1 MQSRKVTLPNNMVL
15 NSSRSNQIDLPMDSI
30 INQVRIR
37 VIGTYTGMDANLAA
51 EFPYNIFRNIT
62 VKTGKG
68 AYPYSIAS
76 KDLRIMNYLDKAGKV
91 TSSASGG
98 NFEMNLILDR
108 GELLALKQNQM
119 PDNPNHP
126 SLPFNSLSLSAVW
139 AQDADCGTS
148 IAITA
153 ATAEVEVEQ
162 TPVSIAELQAIYG
175 ASLERYQL
183 PEVYTK
189 GDIVINTNTK
199 PSQSII
205 LDVGRLKKRTIAVT
219 SDSSVVRNST
229 IVTEVQLNNQ
239 KTGYERTPIDR
250 TFKTMQNN
258 DAEEYNLGTILAGV
272 AAIDYPTEISNDPY
286 GLPSWR
292 LGDKDFS
299 IYTQN
304 ASNGNIRVIEEQR
317 IVNITE
323 FERGNILG
331 VVTGTFAPAAHA
343 K

>member
-37 VIGTYTGMDANLAA
+37 VTGTYTGLDTNLNA
-51 EFPYNIFRNIT
+51 EFPFNIFRNIT

-68 AYPYSIAS
+68 AYPYSIPS

-91 TSSASGG
+91 TNSAASGA
-98 NFEMNLILDR
+98 FEANLILDR
-108 GELLALKQNQM
+108 GELLALKQNQL
-119 PDNPNHP
+119 PEVSNHP
-126 SLPFNSLSLSAVW
+126 SVPFNSLSLSVVW
-139 AQDADCGTS
+139 AQDTDCGTS

-162 TPVSIAELQAIYG
+162 TPVSIAELVAIYG
-175 ASLERYQL
+175 DTLERYQL
-183 PEVYTK
+183 PEVYVK

-199 PSQSII
+199 PSQAII
-205 LDVGRLKKRTIAVT
+205 LDVGRLKKRTIVVT

-229 IVTEVQLNNQ
+229 IVTQLQLNNQ
-239 KTGYERTPIDR
+239 KTGYERTPMDR
-250 TFKTMQNN
+250 TFKTVQNN
-258 DAEEYNLGTILAGV
+258 DAEEYNLSTILAGV
-272 AAIDYPTEISNDPY
+272 AAIEYTTEINNDPF
-286 GLPSWR
+286 GFPSWR

-317 IVNITE
+317 ILNITE

-331 VVTGTFAPAAHA
+331 VVTGSFKPAGI